1 MVKIA
6 VCEDNPITRRLIVEM
21 INNIKSLTVF
31 TISQFSSKADF
42 NDDEP
47 LNSDIILMSGD
58 FNSRYGTNGFEITK
72 SLRKKGCNAN
82 IIFITSFS
90 DNVYQSFE
98 LKPFRCILKPASFEE
113 LEESI
118 TSSINYLAS
127 SSSIQIKI
135 NHSNVTLNLNDIIY
149 LESDKRYINIRT
161 VNNTY
166 VAIEKLGTFE
176 EMLSNRSFFR
186 THRTYIVNFKHIS
199 NINNPLIE
207 MKNGECVILSRQ
219 KKAAFDDAYTNFLKQ
234 NFI

>member
-21 INNIKSLTVF
+21 INNIKLLTVF
-31 TISQFSSKADF
+31 TVSQFSSKADF

-47 LNSDIILMSGD
+47 LNSDIILMSCD
-58 FNSRYGTNGFEITK
+58 FNSKYGKNGFEITR
-72 SLRKKGCNAN
+72 SLREKGCNAN

-90 DNVYQSFE
+90 DNIYQSFD
-98 LKPFRCILKPASFEE
+98 LKPFRCILKPASFDE

-135 NHSNVTLNLNDIIY
+135 NHSYVTLHINDIIY

-161 VNNTY
+161 VNNNYT
-166 VAIEKLGTFE
+166 VMEKLSTFE
-176 EMLSNRSFFR
+176 EMLSNRFFFR

-207 MKNGECVILSRQ
+207 MQNGECVILSRQ
-219 KKAAFDDAYTNFLKQ
+219 KKAAFDSAYSNFLKQ
-234 NFI
+234 KFI